1 MFFSVAVVIVLI
13 LSGFLI
19 AHVKLNCLIHAKYP
33 YMELTP
39 LLLFQY
45 KNLDK

>member
-1 MFFSVAVVIVLI
+1 MFFSVAVVVLV

-19 AHVKLNCLIHAKYP
+19 AHAKFKCLIHAKYP